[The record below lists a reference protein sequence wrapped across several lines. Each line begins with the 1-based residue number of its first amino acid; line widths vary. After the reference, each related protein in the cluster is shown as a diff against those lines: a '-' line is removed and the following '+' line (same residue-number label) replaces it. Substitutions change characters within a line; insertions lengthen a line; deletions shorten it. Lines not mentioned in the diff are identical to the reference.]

1 MNSTQ
6 NTAHN
11 TESVTCI
18 KCDGRKVVNYGS
30 VYDNRGVRSCFA
42 CGGVGTVTLSR
53 LTDAER
59 RRAYAARD
67 EHETRCRFMKAH
79 PGLNAIIDCHVEAG
93 LLRGARDHFQR
104 IGHEFGA
111 RNAAELAIY
120 ERCEPIVTAILAR
133 KAARPSEIEALR
145 LAVMDLNEL
154 NPDWN

>member
-6 NTAHN
+6 NTA

-18 KCDGRKVVNYGS
+18 KCDGRKVVNYGR
-30 VYDNRGVRSCFA
+30 VYDNRGRRSCFA

-53 LTDAER
+53 LTDAELL
-59 RRAYAARD
+59 RAYEARA

-79 PGLNAIIDCHVEAG
+79 PSLNAIIDCHVEAG
-93 LLRGARDHFQR
+93 LLRGARDHFER
-104 IGHEFGA
+104 IGHKFSE
-111 RNAAELAIY
+111 RNAATLAIY
-120 ERCEPIVTAILAR
+120 ERCEPIVAAILAR
-133 KAARPSEIEALR
+133 KAARPSEVEALR